1 MKSSKASKFL
11 VYFFLIL
18 GSLIMIFPFLWM
30 LLTSFKTV
38 PESMSI
44 PATIFPSAFRRIY
57 VYAVRFPTGCK
68 TYDTEQKRCKKEPHL
83 SHSYQSPSR
92 SSSQQN
98 FPDLSLKTMTSLP
111 LDQHSLPAVPVIIYP
126 AFFFFSISF
135 SILKSNL

>member
-44 PATIFPSAFRRIY
+44 PATIFPSAFRLDKY
-57 VYAVRFPTGCK
+57 
-68 TYDTEQKRCKKEPHL
+68 KEVL
-83 SHSYQSPSR
+83 
-92 SSSQQN
+92 N
-98 FPDLSLKTMTSLP
+98 NLP
-111 LDQHSLPAVPVIIYP
+111 FA
-126 AFFFFSISF
+126 
-135 SILKSNL
+135 